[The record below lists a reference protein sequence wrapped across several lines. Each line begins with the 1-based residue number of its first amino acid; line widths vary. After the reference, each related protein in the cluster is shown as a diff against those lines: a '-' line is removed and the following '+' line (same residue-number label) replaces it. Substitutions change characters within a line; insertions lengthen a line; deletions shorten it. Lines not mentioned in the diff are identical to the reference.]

1 MEEIDKEEETLR
13 NKIIETECKIIEMK
27 CSIVALREQ
36 FDELGRIK
44 QVPIQSYTILPILVL
59 VPSLGQIEEKKLK
72 KMIWK
77 MY

>member
-13 NKIIETECKIIEMK
+13 NKIIEMECKIIEMK

-44 QVPIQSYTILPILVL
+44 QVPIQSMCY
-59 VPSLGQIEEKKLK
+59 
-72 KMIWK
+72 
-77 MY
+77 